1 VLKIIKK
8 SNTSSAQ
15 LKKLPDRRGHFGPYG
30 GRYVA
35 ETLMP
40 ALLELEAAYGK
51 ARRDS
56 TFRKMFHLHLRE
68 YAGRETPLYF
78 AERLTEK
85 LGGAKIYL
93 KREDLCHTGAHKINN
108 TIGQILLAR
117 RMKKARII
125 AETGAGQHGVAT
137 ATVAARFGM
146 QCEIFMGK
154 EDVARQSLNVFRM
167 KLLGAKVRVVESGSK
182 TLKDAMNEALR
193 AWVTNVFDTYYLI
206 GSVAG
211 PHPYPMM
218 VRDFQSVIGQEAR
231 RQILKQEGRLPDCLV
246 ACVGGGSNS
255 MGLFYPFVNDR
266 NVRMV
271 GVEAAGRGLRSGK
284 HAASVLGGEVG
295 VLHGSKSY
303 ILQDDAGQI
312 RETHSIAAGLDYP
325 GVGPELSYFKDLG
338 RVEFA
343 SATDRAAMEAIQ
355 FLAQVEGIIPALESA
370 HAIAAVMQL
379 APRLGKSKTILVNLS
394 GRGDKD
400 MGTVGDY
407 LGVKL

>member
-1 VLKIIKK
+1 MR
-8 SNTSSAQ
+8 SSKN
-15 LKKLPDRRGHFGPYG
+15 LLSLPKVPDRRGHFGPYG

-40 ALLELEAAYGK
+40 ALTELERAY
-51 ARRDS
+51 AQVCRER
-56 TFRKMFHLHLRE
+56 TFRKEFQHYLHQ

-78 AERLTEK
+78 AERLTQK

-117 RMKKARII
+117 RMGRRRII

-137 ATVAARFGM
+137 ATVAARFGLD
-146 QCEIFMGK
+146 CEIFMGK

-167 KLLGAKVRVVESGSK
+167 KLLGTKVRVVDSGSQ

-193 AWVTNVFDTYYLI
+193 DWVTNVRDTYYLI

-231 RQILKQEGRLPDCLV
+231 RQILKQEGRLPDYLV

-255 MGLFYPFVNDR
+255 MGLFYPFVRDPK
-266 NVRMV
+266 VRML
-271 GVEAAGRGLRSGK
+271 GVEAAGGGLRTGK
-284 HAASVLGGEVG
+284 HAASILGGDVG

-303 ILQDDAGQI
+303 VLQDDGGQI

-325 GVGPELSYFKDLG
+325 GVGPELSYLRDRG
-338 RVEFA
+338 RVRFV
-343 SATDRAAMEAIQ
+343 SATDKQAIEAIK
-355 FLAQVEGIIPALESA
+355 FLAEIEGIIPALESA
-370 HAIAAVMQL
+370 HAIAAVMRL
-379 APRLGKSKTILVNLS
+379 APRLAKNGTIIINLS

-400 MGTVGDY
+400 MMTVADY

>member
-1 VLKIIKK
+1 
-8 SNTSSAQ
+8 
-15 LKKLPDRRGHFGPYG
+15 
-30 GRYVA
+30 
-35 ETLMP
+35 MP
-40 ALLELEAAYGK
+40 ALAELERAYAAV
-51 ARRDS
+51 RRDGA
-56 TFRKMFHLHLRE
+56 FRREFQKYLHE

-78 AERLTEK
+78 AERLTQK
-85 LGGAKIYL
+85 LGGARIYL

-117 RMKKARII
+117 RMGKKRII

-137 ATVAARFGM
+137 ATVAARFGLP
-146 QCEIFMGK
+146 CEIFMGK

-167 KLLGAKVRVVESGSK
+167 KLLGARMRVVEAGSR

-193 AWVTNVFDTYYLI
+193 DWVTNVRTTYYLI

-218 VRDFQSVIGQEAR
+218 VRDFQSVIGREVR
-231 RQILKQEGRLPDCLV
+231 RQIFKAEGRLPDYLV

-255 MGLFYPFVNDR
+255 MGLFYPFIKDQK
-266 NVRMV
+266 VRML
-271 GVEAAGRGLRSGK
+271 GVEAAGRGIRSGK
-284 HAASVLGGEVG
+284 HAASILGGAVG

-303 ILQDDAGQI
+303 VLQDDQGQI

-325 GVGPELSYFKDLG
+325 GVGPELSYLRDRR
-338 RVEFA
+338 RVEFV
-343 SATDRAAMEAIQ
+343 SSTDGEAIDALR
-355 FLAQVEGIIPALESA
+355 FLAEMEGIIPALESA
-370 HAIAAVMQL
+370 HAIAAVMRL
-379 APRLGKSKTILVNLS
+379 APRLAKRRTIVVNLS

-400 MGTVGDY
+400 MMTVGDY

>member
-1 VLKIIKK
+1 MANSKNLSVL
-8 SNTSSAQ
+8 
-15 LKKLPDRRGHFGPYG
+15 LKVPDRHGHFGPFG

-40 ALLELEAAYGK
+40 ALTELEHAYAR
-51 ARRDS
+51 ARRDGA
-56 TFRKMFHLHLRE
+56 FRKELQFYLHD

-85 LGGAKIYL
+85 VGGAKIYL

-117 RMKKARII
+117 RMRKQRII

-137 ATVAARFGM
+137 ATVAARFGL
-146 QCEIFMGK
+146 QCEIFMGS
-154 EDVARQSLNVFRM
+154 EDVQRQSLNVFRM
-167 KLLGAKVRVVESGSK
+167 KLLGAKVRVVEAGSR

-193 AWVTNVFDTYYLI
+193 DWVTNVRSTYYLI

-218 VRDFQSVIGQEAR
+218 VRDFQSVIGREAR
-231 RQILKQEGRLPDCLV
+231 RQVLKKEGRLPDYLV

-255 MGLFYPFVNDR
+255 MGLFYPFVRDPT
-266 NVRMV
+266 VKML
-271 GVEAAGRGLRSGK
+271 GVEAAGHGLRTGK
-284 HAASVLGGEVG
+284 HSASIQGGTVG

-303 ILQDDAGQI
+303 VLQNERGQI
-312 RETHSIAAGLDYP
+312 TETHSIAAGLDYP
-325 GVGPELSYFKDLG
+325 GVGPELSYLRDSG
-338 RVEFA
+338 RAEFD
-343 SATDRAAMEAIQ
+343 SATDREAIDAVKL
-355 FLAQVEGIIPALESA
+355 LAEIEGIIPALESA
-370 HAIAAVMQL
+370 HAIAAVTKL
-379 APRLGKSKTILVNLS
+379 ARRLNRRHVVIVNLS

-400 MGTVGDY
+400 MLTVGDY

>member
-1 VLKIIKK
+1 MR
-8 SNTSSAQ
+8 SSKN
-15 LKKLPDRRGHFGPYG
+15 LLSLPKVPDRRGHFGPYG

-40 ALLELEAAYGK
+40 ALTELERAY
-51 ARRDS
+51 AQVRRER
-56 TFRKMFHLHLRE
+56 TFRKEFQHYLHQ

-78 AERLTEK
+78 AERLTQK

-117 RMKKARII
+117 RMGRRRII

-137 ATVAARFGM
+137 ATVAARFGLD
-146 QCEIFMGK
+146 CEIFMGK

-167 KLLGAKVRVVESGSK
+167 KLLGAKVRVVDSGSQ

-193 AWVTNVFDTYYLI
+193 DWVTNVRDTYYLI

-231 RQILKQEGRLPDCLV
+231 RQILKQEGRLPDYLV

-255 MGLFYPFVNDR
+255 MGLFYPFVRDPK
-266 NVRMV
+266 VRML
-271 GVEAAGRGLRSGK
+271 GVEAAGGGLRTGK
-284 HAASVLGGEVG
+284 HAASILGGDVG

-303 ILQDDAGQI
+303 VLQDDGGQI

-325 GVGPELSYFKDLG
+325 GVGPELSYLRDRG
-338 RVEFA
+338 RVRFV
-343 SATDRAAMEAIQ
+343 SATDKQAVEAIK
-355 FLAQVEGIIPALESA
+355 FLAEIEGIIPALESA
-370 HAIAAVMQL
+370 HAIAAVMRL
-379 APRLGKSKTILVNLS
+379 APRLAKNGTIIINLS

-400 MGTVGDY
+400 MMTVADY
-407 LGVKL
+407 LGVRL

>member
-1 VLKIIKK
+1 MKK

-15 LKKLPDRRGHFGPYG
+15 LKKLPDRHGHFGPYG

-40 ALLELEAAYGK
+40 ALMELEAAYGK

-56 TFRKMFHLHLRE
+56 IFRKMFHLHLRE

-193 AWVTNVFDTYYLI
+193 DWVTNVFHTYYLI

-379 APRLGKSKTILVNLS
+379 APRLGKRKTILVNLS